1 MKNYKRIGIILAII
15 SSIIILTV
23 ILFKANSVKSFLTS
37 RLSLKNVPQPQRMR
51 YKERFSHDLINKTD
65 YSNKLAKTPWLCFGA
80 TPAYGAE
87 PI

>member
-65 YSNKLAKTPWLCFGA
+65 YSNKLAKTP
-80 TPAYGAE
+80 
-87 PI
+87 